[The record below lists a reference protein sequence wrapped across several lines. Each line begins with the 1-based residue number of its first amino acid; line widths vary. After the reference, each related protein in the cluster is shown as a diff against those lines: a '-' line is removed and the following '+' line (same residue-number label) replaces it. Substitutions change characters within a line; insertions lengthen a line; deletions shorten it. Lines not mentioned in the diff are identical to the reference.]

1 MIMDFIKFCK
11 MLDMKRVEHLALH
24 SHKEKVKK
32 KNRNRFYEAVLKCAK
47 KNNIRYLHHKGETLP
62 KQMAGVVEKV

>member
-1 MIMDFIKFCK
+1 MDFIEFCK
-11 MLDMKRVEHLALH
+11 VMDIKRVEHLCLH
-24 SHKEKVKK
+24 AKSKK
-32 KNRNRFYEAVLKCAK
+32 IKSKNRKRWYRTLFKCAK